1 MVGIG
6 AAETSSTDQLIRT
19 ALVTLLTQQQKK
31 KKKVRIPGLVEDGSD
46 DDEGDGLGPISGA
59 RGTLAL
65 EKLHRA
71 MQKHPGAFADRME
84 VLAAAVDG
92 SEVDKDLGLN
102 YVRTHLPVGRQ
113 RTLGNL
119 MFVLGHIHQALKEQQ
134 LDRAR
139 FLTMAAISM
148 GEQFSMDENWTA
160 AWKVYGLPAPPW
172 SDWAQADTASLRRD
186 HAHSR
191 LMDSRWTGAA
201 IGAMKDEEVLRKRR
215 GKGGGKKGEE
225 PKEEK

>member
-1 MVGIG
+1 
-6 AAETSSTDQLIRT
+6 
-19 ALVTLLTQQQKK
+19 
-31 KKKVRIPGLVEDGSD
+31 
-46 DDEGDGLGPISGA
+46 
-59 RGTLAL
+59 
-65 EKLHRA
+65 
-71 MQKHPGAFADRME
+71 ME
-84 VLAAAVDG
+84 ILAAAVEG
-92 SEVDKDLGLN
+92 SEVDRDLGLT
-102 YVRTHLPVGRQ
+102 YARTHLPIGRQ
-113 RTLGNL
+113 RVLGNL
-119 MFVLGHIHQALKEQQ
+119 MFALRHSHQALKEQ
-134 LDRAR
+134 LFDRAR